1 MDLKTIFTKLQSAF
15 DWLSDALEPIENRWL
30 IFIVTVVIML
40 LAKAGGASGLT
51 LLIALIYVMYFV
63 TLKNHD

>member
-1 MDLKTIFTKLQSAF
+1 MDLKNISNKVQSAF
-15 DWLSDALEPIENRWL
+15 DWLQDSLEPVENRWL

-40 LAKAGGASGLT
+40 LLKAGGASGLT